1 MRFNQRFPKRL
12 LLLSGSAVVLA
23 AVLIGKWVA
32 GWGLVTIH
40 VKDAP
45 LGRVISSIARQG
57 HVRVESSFDPDRRI
71 TLDVDRVTPAEAI
84 DTLALRTDASWRSVV
99 LMAPKAVAFDP
110 ALASMKATGKAG
122 DWVTLFYPAPPWIG
136 SGDAATD
143 PALLE
148 WTAEGGSLELP
159 KLLDEAAQKTGVMIA
174 YPAEWAPP
182 LAKPPKS
189 APVAQALRAM
199 AAGAGG
205 KTLPLFLLTESRR
218 PSRGGA
224 PGNDAAQEGGSA
236 GAYPQTG
243 AEGRR
248 PQIKPEWMEQRALA
262 QIKRLPAEERTAA
275 KKEFY
280 VMKAMFEQLKGLP
293 PEERREKM
301 RELMANPE
309 IAEKMEDRRLLRES
323 KMTAQQRITRAVN
336 YLDRKAAAKQG
347 TPR

>member
-1 MRFNQRFPKRL
+1 MMPAVPKRL
-12 LLLSGSAVVLA
+12 LLLSGIAVLLA
-23 AVLIGKWVA
+23 AVVITKWVA

-40 VKDAP
+40 VKDQP
-45 LGRVISSIARQG
+45 LCKVISSIARQG
-57 HVRVESSFDPDRRI
+57 HVRVESSLDPDRRI
-71 TLDVDRVTPAEAI
+71 TLDVERVTPAEAI
-84 DTLALRTDASWRSVV
+84 DTLALRADASWRSVV
-99 LMAPKAVAFDP
+99 LVAPKAVAFDP
-110 ALASMKATGKAG
+110 ALASMKANGKAG

-189 APVAQALRAM
+189 APVAQSLRAM

-218 PSRGGA
+218 PSRGAA
-224 PGNDAAQEGGSA
+224 PANDASQE
-236 GAYPQTG
+236 G

-262 QIKRLPAEERTAA
+262 QIKRLPVAERAAA
-275 KKEFY
+275 KKEFDG
-280 VMKAMFEQLKGLP
+280 MKGMFDQLKGLP

-309 IAEKMEDRRLLRES
+309 IAEKIEDRRLLRES

>member
-1 MRFNQRFPKRL
+1 MRFNQRFPTRL
-12 LLLSGSAVVLA
+12 LLLSGIAVLLA
-23 AVLIGKWVA
+23 AVVITKWVA

-40 VKDAP
+40 VKDQP
-45 LGRVISSIARQG
+45 LGGVISSIARQG
-57 HVRVESSFDPDRRI
+57 HVGVESSLDPDRNI
-71 TLDVDRVTPAEAI
+71 SLDVERVTPAEAI
-84 DTLALRTDASWRSVV
+84 DTLALRADASWRSVV
-99 LMAPKAVAFDP
+99 LVAPKDVAFDP
-110 ALASMKATGKAG
+110 ALASMKANGKAG
-122 DWVTLFYPAPPWIG
+122 DWVTLFYPAPLWIG

-218 PSRGGA
+218 PSRGAA
-224 PGNDAAQEGGSA
+224 PGNDAAQE
-236 GAYPQTG
+236 G

-262 QIKRLPAEERTAA
+262 QIKRLPAAERAAA
-275 KKEFY
+275 KKEFDG
-280 VMKAMFEQLKGLP
+280 MKAMFDQLKGLP